1 MRSCSDVSTLALAAG
16 ETTPLRDARGVRIE
30 CLRGS
35 LWITQH
41 GDRRDIMLSRGGSFM
56 LDRDGV
62 ALVHAFEPSVALAVA
77 TREVAPGTPWWKRAG
92 SAMLCYFMRLGMSRT
107 AWRRAYRL

>member
-1 MRSCSDVSTLALAAG
+1 MRSCSDVSTLALSAG

-41 GDRRDIMLSRGGSFM
+41 GDRRDIMLSRGSSFT

-77 TREVAPGTPWWKRAG
+77 TRKVAPGTPWWKRAG
-92 SAMLCYFMRLGMSRT
+92 SAMLCYLMRLGMSRT